1 MKVIA
6 SGFPKTGT
14 KSLHAALEL
23 LGFSVYDYPEHAY
36 IHYESWKKILNE
48 GGTVEDF
55 KRMYENVD
63 AVCDQPACYFWEEIH
78 QAFPNAKIILM
89 TRDENEWYKSMYNQ
103 IRNYDSDI
111 MSTLLLFSPTYNRMN
126 RVFDASMRV
135 IFGIPQRTVL
145 KPRLVLNEMIMKLKY
160 RGHVVNVLSNAPRDK
175 LLVFDVNEGWAPLCK
190 FLDCSIPDCP
200 YPRKNVGA
208 TFLADAVAKDKIFI
222 KLKREA
228 QVIFVLFCAFLC
240 VCLAILITLFS

>member
-89 TRDENEWYKSMYNQ
+89 TRDEDEWYKSMYNQ
-103 IRNYDSDI
+103 IRNYDSDN
-111 MSTLLLFSPTYNRMN
+111 MSTFLLFSPTYNRMN

-190 FLDCSIPDCP
+190 CHISGGCSSQRQDI
-200 YPRKNVGA
+200 YQTETRS
-208 TFLADAVAKDKIFI
+208 TSYF
-222 KLKREA
+222 R
-228 QVIFVLFCAFLC
+228 AFLC
-240 VCLAILITLFS
+240 FFMCLLGHFNYVVQLNMKLIQYVNI